1 MPTKKKE
8 ADTEP
13 EVTGPEPNVRFIGKP
28 EVMKDKFDAQGNEV
42 VIEALPP
49 TKINHGDTKPIFLP
63 EAEVQRAGF
72 FHERAAEIVRLYPS
86 LYKLIQPKG

>member
-1 MPTKKKE
+1 MPTKKQA

-13 EVTGPEPNVRFIGKP
+13 EGPEPNVRFIGKP
-28 EVMKDKFDAQGNEV
+28 EVIHVKINAQGKEV
-42 VIEALPP
+42 VIEVLPP

-72 FHERAAEIVRLYPS
+72 FHERAAEIVRLYPAQ
-86 LYKLIQPKG
+86 YKLLTTKGN

>member
-28 EVMKDKFDAQGNEV
+28 EVIHVKINAQGKEV
-42 VIEALPP
+42 VIEVLPP
-49 TKINHGDTKPIFLP
+49 TKINHGQSTIRLP
-63 EAEVQRAGF
+63 DAETQRAGF
-72 FHERAAEIVRLYPS
+72 YHAEAATIVRLYGHF
-86 LYKLIQPKG
+86 YKLIQPKG